1 MGPILSAIPVESLTF
16 PWLATATTSLWE
28 ENRRELMAPA
38 LPHPHLQAWFRWS
51 TPGEKAPANQLSDSS
66 IQPSTQH
73 HRQEHSMTS
82 RRGTTSAEA
91 STALYVIL
99 PATLRL
105 IVVVVGRRRRVGMQ
119 PRGLVVL
126 TSRHSRTFSPTR
138 RRGSSRLSFE
148 LYRCNQ
154 GQEALSP
161 LINLVFF
168 VYFPT
173 PVPIQIFWVLPR
185 CGNDDP
191 WFNSDSAFCD
201 I

>member
-1 MGPILSAIPVESLTF
+1 M
-16 PWLATATTSLWE
+16 
-28 ENRRELMAPA
+28 
-38 LPHPHLQAWFRWS
+38 
-51 TPGEKAPANQLSDSS
+51 
-66 IQPSTQH
+66 
-73 HRQEHSMTS
+73 
-82 RRGTTSAEA
+82 GTTSAEA
-91 STALYVIL
+91 SAALNYTQ
-99 PATLRL
+99 PATRL

-126 TSRHSRTFSPTR
+126 TFRHSRTFSPTR
-138 RRGSSRLSFE
+138 RRGSSRLSFD

-191 WFNSDSAFCD
+191 
-201 I
+201 